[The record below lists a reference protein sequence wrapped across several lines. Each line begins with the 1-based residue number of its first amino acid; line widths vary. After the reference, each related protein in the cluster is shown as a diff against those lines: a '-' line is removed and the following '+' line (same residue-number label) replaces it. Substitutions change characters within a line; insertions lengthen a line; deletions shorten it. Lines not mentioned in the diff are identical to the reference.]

1 MTTATKPTCE
11 LCGEPL
17 PEGEEM
23 FKFHGYSSGCPKPSL
38 TKSVPIMND
47 RHPSHVT
54 RISDASSFDEVCI
67 NCGATDI
74 TGGGWGA
81 LANPCPKASITQQT
95 MTDAEK
101 LREIANDIQKHV
113 GDTTLKSLMTFHLLR
128 IADLLDSIPPEVLKA
143 LADGMKTAVSTALLR
158 NIAKQ
163 KLSIEVDEEARTFVD
178 FQEGYDCV
186 VKLVRAMLAAAPEK
200 PE

>member
-101 LREIANDIQKHV
+101 LRDAIIGIANE
-113 GDTTLKSLMTFHLLR
+113 HLPLGHAQT
-128 IADLLDSIPPEVLKA
+128 IADKII
-143 LADGMKTAVSTALLR
+143 ALLPPLE
-158 NIAKQ
+158 ILTGIKDKTWKAVPV
-163 KLSIEVDEEARTFVD
+163 EPTEAMFEAAE
-178 FQEGYDCV
+178 EGY
-186 VKLVRAMLAAAPEK
+186 VRSYTGTATISSGCCYRSMLAAAPEK